1 MAGTVVKIKQSAVAG
16 KIPLSSDL
24 QQGELALNTA
34 DIKLYSKNASGAI
47 ITLASG
53 ADQFEQTFDMGDA
66 NGNVILDGGDSNDA
80 IFVTHEYENKN
91 RRTKIGTAVFW
102 GSPCKLPGDPLKRA
116 VPCLRKTLKALFLD
130 ALNPNM

>member
-16 KIPLSSDL
+16 KVPEAGDL

-34 DIKLYSKNASGAI
+34 DVKLYSKNASGAI

-80 IFVTHEYENKN
+80 IFVTQ
-91 RRTKIGTAVFW
+91 
-102 GSPCKLPGDPLKRA
+102 GSYDGGSA
-116 VPCLRKTLKALFLD
+116 E
-130 ALNPNM
+130 